1 MRSVI
6 DVSSGGDLNKL
17 ALPGTYALG
26 SGNTYL
32 NLPTGVAGHQAYVE
46 TKYLTSNSTALLQ
59 ILTYRVNNE
68 PVVLYRYID
77 STSGEPYPQGT
88 LSYRPWYK
96 MAAFTPV

>member
-6 DVSSGGDLNKL
+6 EIATGGDLNKL
-17 ALPGTYALG
+17 VLPGEYSLA

-32 NLPTGVAGHQAYVE
+32 NLPTGVAGRQAYVE
-46 TKYLTSNSTALLQ
+46 TRYLVSNATAILQ
-59 ILTYRVNNE
+59 KLTYRVNNE

-96 MAAFTPV
+96 MAAFTAV